1 MSRSLEIKNLDY
13 CFSTKQEYLFRN
25 FNLKFPSD
33 QNVVGLVGRNGTGKT
48 ILAQLLTGLKKPTQG
63 SILIDNI
70 DMTKKHVSSRT
81 KTIAL
86 SFQRSNSAF
95 FKESVY
101 EEIIFTLKTVLKTNT
116 NHTGSD
122 RQCVLDLLKK
132 YHFSEKIDQNPFSLS
147 GGERR
152 ILNQIILNLINPAI
166 VIYDEPTVG
175 LDSRAKKQLLYDIK
189 EKTSHGK
196 YVIIITHDL
205 RFLLNL
211 TEYVVV
217 LRRDF
222 EKGTSK
228 VFYQGSIIEFFN
240 KVASSSFNDVKEPDE
255 LRLYRKAYLSGD
267 IPSTESY
274 FTWIKSVMDQA

>member
-122 RQCVLDLLKK
+122 RQYVLDLLKK

-189 EKTSHGK
+189 EKISHGK

-255 LRLYRKAYLSGD
+255 LHIYRKAYLSGD

-274 FTWIKSVMDQA
+274 FTWIKSVIDQK